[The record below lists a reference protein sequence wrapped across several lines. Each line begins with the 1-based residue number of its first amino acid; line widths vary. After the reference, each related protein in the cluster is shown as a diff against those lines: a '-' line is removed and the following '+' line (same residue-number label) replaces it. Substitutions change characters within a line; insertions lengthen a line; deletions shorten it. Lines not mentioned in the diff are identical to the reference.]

1 MEINSFNYFL
11 DPSKRIYWVFIFS
24 SLFIALIFLLIK
36 PNYRKVN
43 FSRAL
48 WFHPSALLDYCYF
61 LFSAIIKG
69 LILVPI
75 IIGAKEVALLV
86 NKLLIVSFGFQRI
99 NSFSYTEIMIMFTL
113 SLFLI
118 SDFTR
123 YWLHRF
129 MHKVEWLWE
138 LHKVHHSAKVLNP
151 LTLYRVH
158 PIESLL
164 FGFRYS
170 LGTGIVSGVFIYLF
184 GSLINIYDILGVNII
199 SYFFLLLG
207 SNLRHS
213 HIPLS
218 YPIKVEALFI
228 SPRQHQIHHSK
239 EHSNYNFGGFLAI
252 WDLLFKTLIFSN
264 SVEKIKIGIT
274 KSEMGNYKSILNL
287 LFYPFIAVIRNTK
300 KKLNRF

>member
-1 MEINSFNYFL
+1 M
-11 DPSKRIYWVFIFS
+11 
-24 SLFIALIFLLIK
+24 
-36 PNYRKVN
+36 
-43 FSRAL
+43 
-48 WFHPSALLDYCYF
+48 DYCYF

-170 LGTGIVSGVFIYLF
+170 LSVGIVSGVFIYLF
-184 GSLINIYDILGVNII
+184 G
-199 SYFFLLLG
+199 F
-207 SNLRHS
+207 
-213 HIPLS
+213 
-218 YPIKVEALFI
+218 
-228 SPRQHQIHHSK
+228 
-239 EHSNYNFGGFLAI
+239 
-252 WDLLFKTLIFSN
+252 
-264 SVEKIKIGIT
+264 
-274 KSEMGNYKSILNL
+274 M
-287 LFYPFIAVIRNTK
+287 
-300 KKLNRF
+300 